1 MTAVNKVS
9 SGHGGRTGLKGG
21 SKSTY
26 YSQVEQ
32 IWPNTESI
40 VGIILNKP
48 RETEKGKG
56 KK

>member
-9 SGHGGRTGLKGG
+9 SGPGGRTGLKGG
-21 SKSTY
+21 PKSTY
-26 YSQVEQ
+26 YSQVGQ

-40 VGIILNKP
+40 VGIILNKL